1 MSFDETARV
10 DTKTGYE
17 SYSHDCNSR
26 DEENGKKISLSANRL
41 EHYMRTEINKDQ
53 FQVDIRLEL
62 RSSKISGLILIRNV
76 L

>member
-1 MSFDETARV
+1 MTFDGAARV

-17 SYSHDCNSR
+17 SYSRDCNSR
-26 DEENGKKISLSANRL
+26 DMENGKKISLSANRL

-62 RSSKISGLILIRNV
+62 KSFNLSVLILMRNH

>member
-1 MSFDETARV
+1 MTFDGATRA

-26 DEENGKKISLSANRL
+26 DMENGKKISLSANRL

-62 RSSKISGLILIRNV
+62 KSLKISGLILIQNH

>member
-1 MSFDETARV
+1 MTFDGAARV

-26 DEENGKKISLSANRL
+26 DIENGKKISLSANRL

-62 RSSKISGLILIRNV
+62 KSFNLSVLILMRNH

>member
-1 MSFDETARV
+1 MIFDGTVRA

-17 SYSHDCNSR
+17 SYSNDCNSR
-26 DEENGKKISLSANRL
+26 DMEIGQKLSLSANRL

-53 FQVDIRLEL
+53 FQIDIRLEL
-62 RSSKISGLILIRNV
+62 RISGLILIQDR

>member
-1 MSFDETARV
+1 MIFDGAARV

-62 RSSKISGLILIRNV
+62 KSFNLSVLILMRNH

>member
-1 MSFDETARV
+1 MTFDGAARV

-26 DEENGKKISLSANRL
+26 DEENWTKIPLSANRL

-62 RSSKISGLILIRNV
+62 RSFNISGLILIRNH

>member
-1 MSFDETARV
+1 MTFDEAARV
-10 DTKTGYE
+10 DIKTGYE

-26 DEENGKKISLSANRL
+26 DMENGKKISLSANRL

-53 FQVDIRLEL
+53 FQIDIRLEL
-62 RSSKISGLILIRNV
+62 KSLKFSGFILIQNH

>member
-1 MSFDETARV
+1 MTFDGTARA

-26 DEENGKKISLSANRL
+26 DMENGKKISLSANRL

-62 RSSKISGLILIRNV
+62 KSFNLSVLILMRNH

>member
-1 MSFDETARV
+1 MIFDGAARV

-26 DEENGKKISLSANRL
+26 DIENGKKISLSANRL

-62 RSSKISGLILIRNV
+62 KSLKVSGLILILNH

>member
-1 MSFDETARV
+1 MIFDGAARV

-26 DEENGKKISLSANRL
+26 DIENGKKISLSANRL

-53 FQVDIRLEL
+53 FQVDIRLEP
-62 RSSKISGLILIRNV
+62 RSFNISGLILIRNH

>member
-1 MSFDETARV
+1 MD
-10 DTKTGYE
+10 
-17 SYSHDCNSR
+17 
-26 DEENGKKISLSANRL
+26 NGKKISLSANRL

-62 RSSKISGLILIRNV
+62 KSLKISGLILIQNH

>member
-1 MSFDETARV
+1 MTFDGTARA

-26 DEENGKKISLSANRL
+26 DMEHGKKISLSANRL

-62 RSSKISGLILIRNV
+62 KSLKILGFILIQNH

>member
-1 MSFDETARV
+1 MTFDGAARV

-26 DEENGKKISLSANRL
+26 DMENGKKISLSANRL

-62 RSSKISGLILIRNV
+62 KSLKISGLILIQNH